1 MGTAMPRGN
10 TTIVEK
16 DSIAALFA
24 TSTRPGKSKRF
35 AKPPRSKLISG
46 GETKDTTTLEK
57 KGISL
62 IRGRSF
68 ILKEISQPYLEI
80 T

>member
-35 AKPPRSKLISG
+35 ATPPRSKLISG

-68 ILKEISQPYLEI
+68 ILKCHQ
-80 T
+80 